1 MCTHEIASRQCR
13 KIAGNEALSIE
24 VIKMI
29 EDSSEPIH
37 L

>member
-1 MCTHEIASRQCR
+1 MCTHEIAARLCR
-13 KIAGNEALSIE
+13 MIAGNEAFSTE

-29 EDSSEPIH
+29 EDSGKLIH